1 MAINSGN
8 SFCRIENKY
17 IIPLEKLPLLIEAIS
32 EYVEYD
38 KFAKEKGSYQVNSI
52 YFDNVYGDIH
62 NRNIAKP
69 KFKEKLRLRS
79 YGGDKPIFFL
89 EFKDKVFKDVYK
101 RRIYLSQKE
110 VDDFVKEGI
119 FPPKNGDSKHD
130 EFIDELAIFKE
141 RYRGSIV
148 PNTLMQYE
156 RVAYMNKPGTDYL
169 RLTVD
174 RNIRYRREDF
184 EINKSGGKPLLKDG
198 YGILEIK
205 FIGAMPLF
213 VAKALNELGLHR
225 QTFSKFGTSYLN
237 EAKEA
242 RLVG

>member
-1 MAINSGN
+1 MPTNSGN

-32 EYVEYD
+32 DRVEFD

-62 NRNIAKP
+62 HRNIAKP

-79 YGGDKPIFFL
+79 YGGDKPIYFL
-89 EFKDKVFKDVYK
+89 EFKDKIFKDVYK
-101 RRIYLSQKE
+101 RRIYLSKDE
-110 VDDFVKEGI
+110 VDDFVNKGI
-119 FPPKNGDSKHD
+119 FPPKNGDTKHD
-130 EFIDELAIFKE
+130 EFIDELAIFRN
-141 RYRGSIV
+141 RYRGSII

-156 RVAYMNKPGTDYL
+156 RVAYMNKPGEDYL

-174 RNIRYRREDF
+174 KNITYRREDF
-184 EINKSGGKPLLKDG
+184 NINKLGGKSLLKEG

-213 VAKALNELGLHR
+213 VAKALNDLDLHR
-225 QTFSKFGTSYLN
+225 QTFSKFGTSFLN

-242 RLVG
+242 RLL

>member
-17 IIPLEKLPLLIEAIS
+17 IIPLEKLPLLVEAIS
-32 EYVEYD
+32 EHVEYD
-38 KFAKEKGSYQVNSI
+38 KYAKEKGSYQVNSI
-52 YFDNVYGDIH
+52 YFDNTYGDIH

-79 YGGDKPIFFL
+79 YGGDKPIYFL
-89 EFKDKVFKDVYK
+89 EFKDKIFKDVYK
-101 RRIYLSQKE
+101 RRIYLTKEE
-110 VDDFVKEGI
+110 VDDFVNKGV
-119 FPPKNGDSKHD
+119 FPPKNGDAKHD

-148 PNTLMQYE
+148 PNTLMQYQ
-156 RVAYMNKPGTDYL
+156 RVAYMNRPGYDYL

-174 RNIRYRREDF
+174 MDICYRRDDF
-184 EINKSGGKPLLKDG
+184 DINKPGGKTLLKEG

-213 VAKALNELGLHR
+213 VAKALNELGLQR
-225 QTFSKFGTSYLN
+225 QTFSKFGSSYLN

-242 RLVG
+242 RLL

>member
-32 EYVEYD
+32 DYVEYD
-38 KFAKEKGSYQVNSI
+38 KFAKEKGCYQVNSI

-89 EFKDKVFKDVYK
+89 EFKDKVLKDVYK

-156 RVAYMNKPGTDYL
+156 RVAYMNKPGADYL

-184 EINKSGGKPLLKDG
+184 EINKPGGKLLLKEG

-213 VAKALNELGLHR
+213 VAKALNDLGLQR

-242 RLVG
+242 RLVE

>member
-17 IIPLEKLPLLIEAIS
+17 IIPLEKLPLLIDAIS
-32 EYVEYD
+32 EHVEYD

-52 YFDNVYGDIH
+52 YFDNIYGDIH

-101 RRIYLSQKE
+101 RRIYLSKEE
-110 VDDFVKEGI
+110 VDVFVNDGV
-119 FPPKNGDSKHD
+119 FPPKNGDPKHD

-148 PNTLMQYE
+148 PNTIMQYD
-156 RVAYMNKPGTDYL
+156 RVAYMNKPGEDYL

-174 RNIRYRREDF
+174 RDIRYRREDF
-184 EINKSGGKPLLKDG
+184 EINKIGGKSLLKEG

-213 VAKALNELGLHR
+213 VAKALNDLGLQR
-225 QTFSKFGTSYLN
+225 QTFSKFGSSYLN

-242 RLVG
+242 RLL